1 MSAPHPAPGPP
12 DSVLIGGPSSALTPP
27 LPHHPPSL
35 PVPGCLQGPRL
46 RRWPS
51 WAGPAAL
58 RGPEPKPAAT
68 RPAFPLSCPSGH
80 HLQRRPAGRGGR
92 AKPARTPPWRL
103 SSRIPQL
110 THCTCIHTTPV
121 THIPHTCTHT
131 HTHPSGS
138 VCSWRWVL
146 CVPRLSSHVSGTM
159 HHKGYCDVAAGP
171 EPLGGSLCTW
181 PGLCW
186 GHNPCEPLQRPEP
199 GPPSHLQD
207 RG

>member
-1 MSAPHPAPGPP
+1 MRQCPPPCGQVSHQPFSAPGRSVLTVAMELTTPRCAQCLSRGLQGGGGHRNGTHSRQQGSCVYMVSGFLLEPWALSAPHLAWSHGHLLSGAASQSPSI
-12 DSVLIGGPSSALTPP
+12 SV
-27 LPHHPPSL
+27 SL
-35 PVPGCLQGPRL
+35 
-46 RRWPS
+46 WD
-51 WAGPAAL
+51 
-58 RGPEPKPAAT
+58 T
-68 RPAFPLSCPSGH
+68 RM
-80 HLQRRPAGRGGR
+80 
-92 AKPARTPPWRL
+92 
-103 SSRIPQL
+103 
-110 THCTCIHTTPV
+110 
-121 THIPHTCTHT
+121 HTCTHT

-186 GHNPCEPLQRPEP
+186 GRNPCEPLQRPEP

>member
-1 MSAPHPAPGPP
+1 MSTPGEKRETVSTAVWPGFSPAFLCPGKVCA
-12 DSVLIGGPSSALTPP
+12 DRGHGADHTTLCTM
-27 LPHHPPSL
+27 
-35 PVPGCLQGPRL
+35 PVPG
-46 RRWPS
+46 S
-51 WAGPAAL
+51 AGWRGSQKRHPQQAAGL
-58 RGPEPKPAAT
+58 LCVYGERVPLGAVGPECSSPGLEP
-68 RPAFPLSCPSGH
+68 
-80 HLQRRPAGRGGR
+80 
-92 AKPARTPPWRL
+92 RTPAEWGSL
-103 SSRIPQL
+103 SVPLYLRQSL
-110 THCTCIHTTPV
+110 GHTHAHMY
-121 THIPHTCTHT
+121 THT